1 MCNSYCNSC
10 NYCVSQ
16 CTCSNPTLVTPASI
30 PPTGCISTNYAR
42 CIYYSGNAIT
52 CGITAANGENLDV
65 IVNKLAT
72 AICSLTPAD
81 LNWASFNYQCLR
93 EDGSLTSSGPSNITT
108 AKEFVEATSI
118 ALCGLASAVDVTPNI
133 TIPGSCSAYFSGL
146 IPGTSTL
153 VNILD
158 DFIVKLCGLNSF
170 NSTSGV
176 SPAACWT
183 SWTPLPSGVNL
194 GSWITWIQNNV
205 CTITFNLDTEI
216 TALQT
221 FQSNIQTF
229 IGTSVFPYT
238 FNNSGACLGGSG
250 ADNLIQTIN
259 HIKNRLCSL
268 YTASLTPF
276 SSNILV
282 LPWSSYSCL
291 WPGYLDSATL
301 SAQGASIVDALA
313 DRTLNFSSDFTVTPS
328 GSGCGFDV
336 AFTVPPTPFTCSS
349 LSTCSI
355 KNLADVD
362 ATMVPSSQSAVLA
375 WNGSSWTSKVVSV
388 TSTTGSCSITTTAGA
403 NINFDINFTLNPTTT
418 ANPALATPVALTV
431 GTPAGGVTPVTLT
444 YNPNSFSTGS
454 SLSFI
459 YALPTATLAVANS
472 TTGPIAP
479 SPGDTFVGWNSV
491 GRLFVDGQVDLVV
504 SGAGLG
510 AGTVHS
516 LGNFGAVIPSLTTYW
531 SSGYFLVDLV
541 APGTYPIFVGMAG
554 SSLSIQTIAAIPAGT
569 YTLSLS
575 GFSAKY

>member
-42 CIYYSGNAIT
+42 CIYYSGNPIT

-328 GSGCGFDV
+328 GTGCGFDV
-336 AFTVPPTPFTCSS
+336 AFTVPPTPFTCAS

-362 ATMVPSSQSAVLA
+362 DTYVVSSTAAVLS
-375 WNGSSWTSKVVSV
+375 WNGSSWTSKVLGL
-388 TSTTGSCSITTTAGA
+388 TSTGGSCAITSSTSPNLTF
-403 NINFDINFTLNPTTT
+403 NVDFTLSPSTTLDNT
-418 ANPALATPVALTV
+418 ILTPVQLAV
-431 GTPAGGVTPVTLT
+431 GTPAGGVTGIELKYNTTLLGGSGTPINFVPNPGISAAVNTT
-444 YNPNSFSTGS
+444 YNDQGAFIERSNVVTMTGGYQFSS
-454 SLSFI
+454 SLP
-459 YALPTATLAVANS
+459 AATPIVLGTIGAGIPSQNRVIAS
-472 TTGPIAP
+472 WIADDTTGLSYPILLTINI
-479 SPGDTFVGWNSV
+479 S
-491 GRLFVDGQVDLVV
+491 GQVTMT
-504 SGAGLG
+504 SI
-510 AGTVHS
+510 T
-516 LGNFGAVIPSLTTYW
+516 PSLP
-531 SSGYFLVDLV
+531 
-541 APGTYPIFVGMAG
+541 APA
-554 SSLSIQTIAAIPAGT
+554 ST
-569 YTLSLS
+569 YTAFLS
-575 GFSAKY
+575 GNSYTL

>member
-1 MCNSYCNSC
+1 
-10 NYCVSQ
+10 
-16 CTCSNPTLVTPASI
+16 VTPASI
-30 PPTGCISTNYAR
+30 PATGCISTNYGR

-52 CGITAANGENLDV
+52 CGITASNGENLDV

-93 EDGSLTSSGPSNITT
+93 EDGSLTGSGPSNITT

-133 TIPGSCSAYFSGL
+133 TIPGSCSTYFSGL

-153 VNILD
+153 VSILN

-194 GSWITWIQNNV
+194 GSWITWIQSNV
-205 CTITFNLDTEI
+205 CTITFNLQSQI

-221 FQSNIQTF
+221 FQSNVETF

-268 YTASLTPF
+268 YSASTTPF
-276 SSNILV
+276 GSNILV

-301 SAQGASIVDALA
+301 TAQGASIVDALA
-313 DRTLNFSSDFTVTPS
+313 DRTYTFSSDFTVTPS
-328 GSGCGFDV
+328 GTGCGYDV
-336 AFTVPPTPFTCSS
+336 SFTVPPTPFTCAS

-362 ATMVPSSQSAVLA
+362 DTYVVSSTAAVLS
-375 WNGSSWTSKVVSV
+375 WNGSSWTSKVLGL
-388 TSTTGSCSITTTAGA
+388 TSTGGSCAITSSTSPNLTF
-403 NINFDINFTLNPTTT
+403 NVDFTLSPTTS
-418 ANPALATPVALTV
+418 ANLALATPVALTV
-431 GTPAGGVTPVTLT
+431 GTPAGGVTPVTLE

-454 SLSFI
+454 SVPFI
-459 YALPTATLAVANS
+459 YALPSAVLAVANS

-479 SPGDTFVGWNSV
+479 APGDTFVGWNSV

-510 AGTVHS
+510 ATTVHY
-516 LGNFGAVIPSLTTYW
+516 LGSFGAIIPSLTTYW
-531 SSGYFLVDLV
+531 SSGYFLVDLA
-541 APGTYPIFVGMAG
+541 APGTYPIFVGIAG
-554 SSLSIQTIAAIPAGT
+554 SSLSIQTITAIPAGT

-575 GFSAKY
+575 GFSVRF

>member
-1 MCNSYCNSC
+1 MCTSYCNSC

-16 CTCSNPTLVTPASI
+16 CTCTQSTIV
-30 PPTGCISTNYAR
+30 PPCTSTAGCIDTNYGK
-42 CIYYSGNAIT
+42 CIYYSGTPIT
-52 CGITAANGENLDV
+52 CGITATSGETMDA
-65 IVNKLAT
+65 IVQKLAT
-72 AICSLTPAD
+72 AICNVTPAD
-81 LNWASFNYQCLR
+81 LNWASFNYDCL
-93 EDGSLTSSGPSNITT
+93 GPYTT
-108 AKEFVEATSI
+108 AQQFAEGVSAAI
-118 ALCGLASAVDVTPNI
+118 CALNTAVDVTPNI
-133 TIPGSCSAYFSGL
+133 TIPGACSAYFSGL
-146 IPGTSTL
+146 TPGVSNL

-158 DFIVKLCGLNSF
+158 DFIVKLCNLNSF

-183 SWTPLPSGVNL
+183 TWTPVPTGTVTL
-194 GSWITWIQNNV
+194 GSWINWIQNNV
-205 CTITFNLDTEI
+205 CTITFNLQSQI

-221 FQSNIQTF
+221 FQSNVETF

-313 DRTLNFSSDFTVTPS
+313 DRTYNFSGDFTVTPS
-328 GSGCGFDV
+328 GTGCGFDV
-336 AFTVPPTPFTCSS
+336 AFTVPPTPFTCAS

-362 ATMVPSSQSAVLA
+362 STMVPSSQAAVLS
-375 WNGSSWTSKVVSV
+375 WNGSSWTSKVLGL
-388 TSTTGSCSITTTAGA
+388 TSTGGSCAITSSTSPNLTF
-403 NINFDINFTLNPTTT
+403 NVDFTLSPTTT
-418 ANPALATPVALTV
+418 ANAALPTPVALTV
-431 GTPAGGVTPVTLT
+431 GAPAGGITPVTLE
-444 YNPNSFSTGS
+444 YNPNSFSTGTTIP
-454 SLSFI
+454 FV
-459 YALPTATLAVANS
+459 YATPSAVLAVANS

-479 SPGDTFVGWNSV
+479 SPGDTLVGWNSV
-491 GRLFVDGQVDLVV
+491 GRLFVDGQIDLVV
-504 SGAGLG
+504 SGGGLL
-510 AGTVHS
+510 AGTVHA
-516 LGNFGAVIPSLTTYW
+516 LGTFGVVVPSLTTYW
-531 SSGYFLVDLV
+531 SSAYSVVDLV